1 MRLKSWRVKK
11 IPCAQSRLLAHS
23 GPLPVALCQCQCHT
37 IDTNHTKL
45 TMVKLCNIFGQQAN
59 FSLNEYTN
67 QEMQFEGDKWL
78 EKWNQFKISE
88 GQKYET
94 SLPDCFLRRMLHK
107 GRKVDH
113 CTNFIT
119 FNIFAWMCKGRNPL
133 KKSGIWW
140 EVLYDGDSP
149 PPSCNNILVPLFTI
163 HSGCFWRILWK

>member
-45 TMVKLCNIFGQQAN
+45 TMVKLCNIFGRQAN
-59 FSLNEYTN
+59 FSLHESTN

-107 GRKVDH
+107 GKFFVAK
-113 CTNFIT
+113 NSSSLPT
-119 FNIFAWMCKGRNPL
+119 FLIFPKMHSQSYFDFFFFYCGNIFP
-133 KKSGIWW
+133 
-140 EVLYDGDSP
+140 
-149 PPSCNNILVPLFTI
+149 
-163 HSGCFWRILWK
+163 FWL

>member
-1 MRLKSWRVKK
+1 MRSKSWRVKK

-45 TMVKLCNIFGQQAN
+45 TMVKLCNIFGRQAN
-59 FSLNEYTN
+59 FSLNESTN
-67 QEMQFEGDKWL
+67 QEMQFEGDKRL

-113 CTNFIT
+113 YTNFIT

-140 EVLYDGDSP
+140 EVLYDGD
-149 PPSCNNILVPLFTI
+149 NILVPLFTI

>member
-45 TMVKLCNIFGQQAN
+45 TMVKLCNIFGRQAN
-59 FSLNEYTN
+59 FSLNESTN

-119 FNIFAWMCKGRNPL
+119 FNNPFDL
-133 KKSGIWW
+133 FSFKSSPSSFFLLEKRGGGALSKMLITKLLLLQGITRGECWT
-140 EVLYDGDSP
+140 
-149 PPSCNNILVPLFTI
+149 FTN
-163 HSGCFWRILWK
+163 